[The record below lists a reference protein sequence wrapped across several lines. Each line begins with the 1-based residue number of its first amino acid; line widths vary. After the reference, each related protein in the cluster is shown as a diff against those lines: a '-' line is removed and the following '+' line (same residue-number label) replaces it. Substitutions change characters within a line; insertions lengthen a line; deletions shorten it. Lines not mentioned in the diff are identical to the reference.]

1 MANSFFPGF
10 QARGLPRLSAGHP
23 SQAGQTVEGKCVLK
37 IFLEISDHCLKVS
50 LDYRTSS
57 PALATG
63 ASSSVFR
70 MSIGGDLTNYGDQI
84 AFIRYWD
91 NAFWI
96 LSPIN
101 GEANWGTPIPS
112 PPLGDWCS
120 IEVVHQVEEG
130 EYVYNVTIDGVVQ
143 HSTKNSDP
151 AEFSDVLVYASDPWH
166 PAHPSHIRA
175 LTIQTIMVLEPES

>member
-1 MANSFFPGF
+1 M
-10 QARGLPRLSAGHP
+10 
-23 SQAGQTVEGKCVLK
+23 
-37 IFLEISDHCLKVS
+37 S
-50 LDYRTSS
+50 LDYHTSA

-91 NAFWI
+91 NYFWI

-101 GEANWGTPIPS
+101 GEENWGTPIPS

-143 HSTKNSDP
+143 HSTKNLDP

-175 LTIQTIMVLEPES
+175 LTIQTILVFNRTQILYFHAFSVAGLETRESPQNVHWSQGLLSIWNRMDGFTDHWKGPQ

>member
-130 EYVYNVTIDGVVQ
+130 EYHRRSCTTFDKNLRSGRVLRCVGLCLRPLASSPSISHKGID
-143 HSTKNSDP
+143 
-151 AEFSDVLVYASDPWH
+151 H
-166 PAHPSHIRA
+166 PDNNGIG
-175 LTIQTIMVLEPES
+175 T